1 MTEHGRLF
9 STLGCAHRGAG
20 GGVELCASS
29 IMREG
34 GREEERRATRIGIKQ
49 FFLWHKF
56 EP

>member
-9 STLGCAHRGAG
+9 STLGCARRGAG

-34 GREEERRATRIGIKQ
+34 GRRGWGATKIGI
-49 FFLWHKF
+49 
-56 EP
+56 